1 MVCKS
6 VDPLYN
12 QEWQKILHFTFGNPW
27 STVYCGE
34 PADCRARPRPLIAP
48 YSNMVPWICKNRT
61 IWGPPVQPRVTEN
74 ITALYF
80 WHPLEHCALWRTS
93 RLQSQTKTIN
103 CTIFKYGSLDLQ
115 KPDYLGTPCTTKS
128 DRKYNCTLLLAP
140 PGALCT
146 VENQQA
152 AEPDQDH

>member
-103 CTIFKYGSLDLQ
+103 CTMFKTLIRSWPWEKARVEFVHLKLVGFAYSQ
-115 KPDYLGTPCTTKS
+115 HIQFRFSKKTTQIWWW
-128 DRKYNCTLLLAP
+128 YMLVLT
-140 PGALCT
+140 
-146 VENQQA
+146 
-152 AEPDQDH
+152 